1 MVIAYGVIDKLLV
14 VFCLKLYSLEST
26 IVILG
31 FLAESGA
38 NDMLVVLFMLVS
50 GPNVLLFAFFDSI
63 NLDLVYL
70 LGSLSGGGDSL
81 ATPLS
86 STNMTPILGFKS
98 LLMRC
103 YSNAI

>member
-26 IVILG
+26 IAILG

-50 GPNVLLFAFFDSI
+50 GPNVLLFAFFYSK

-70 LGSLSGGGDSL
+70 LGSLSGGVDSL